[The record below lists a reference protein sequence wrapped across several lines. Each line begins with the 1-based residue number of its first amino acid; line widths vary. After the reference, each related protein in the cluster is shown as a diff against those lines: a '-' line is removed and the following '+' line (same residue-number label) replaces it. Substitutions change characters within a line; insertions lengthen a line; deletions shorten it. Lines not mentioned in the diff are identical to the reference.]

1 MHQGSCN
8 ITKKKPQLNNR
19 KNIFAV
25 DQKYF
30 GSPVKM
36 ATQKRSYPFYYG
48 GLASCIATAI
58 VHPFDLAKVRLQ
70 SAKGANKASMLNTL
84 SSIARNEGF
93 LGLYNGISAS
103 LLRQATYSTVRF
115 GAYDKLKYQFTSKNE
130 KLTIWKMLLCSSAAG
145 AMGGACGN
153 PGDIINVRMQN
164 DGSLAPNMRRNY
176 KHALDGIVR
185 MTREEGLGS
194 LFRGIGPNMN
204 RAILMTS
211 SQCVSYDV
219 FKDLVLQYTP
229 MKDGLSTH
237 FLSSLLTAL
246 VATTICS
253 PVDVVKTRVMGA
265 LSSESGISAIGI
277 TTQMLKVEG
286 ISSFFR
292 GWTPAFVRLGPQTII
307 TFVVME
313 QFKKW
318 SDMVQDQKLAGAVQL

>member
-1 MHQGSCN
+1 MS
-8 ITKKKPQLNNR
+8 TP
-19 KNIFAV
+19 
-25 DQKYF
+25 
-30 GSPVKM
+30 
-36 ATQKRSYPFYYG
+36 KRSYPFYYG
-48 GLASCIATAI
+48 GMASCIATAI

-70 SAKGANKASMLNTL
+70 SAKGANKAGMLTTL
-84 SSIARNEGF
+84 ANIARNEGF
-93 LGLYNGISAS
+93 VGLYSGISAS

-115 GAYDKLKYQFTSKNE
+115 GAYDKLKYQFTSNNE
-130 KLTIWKMLLCSSAAG
+130 KLSIWKMLLCSSAAG

-176 KHALDGIVR
+176 KHALDGVVR

-211 SQCVSYDV
+211 SQCVSYDL
-219 FKDLVLQYTP
+219 FKDYVLRYTP
-229 MKDGLSTH
+229 MTDGLSTH

-253 PVDVVKTRVMGA
+253 PVDVVKTRVMAAHSGETG
-265 LSSESGISAIGI
+265 LSAMGI
-277 TTQMLKVEG
+277 TSQMLRVEG
-286 ISSFFR
+286 LSSFFR

-318 SDMVQDQKLAGAVQL
+318 SDMIQDREIAASGAVQL